1 MQDTPRI
8 TEESSEYRFPA
19 QRQHAI
25 DTLARLK
32 AEIEVYNTPAMR
44 ALVRQWENRVHWF
57 ERKAYPARG
66 KGRKQ
71 RILPSASPQGVEAP
85 ERQIPEIGLQAL
97 LPPL

>member
-66 KGRKQ
+66 KGRKPRVSQ
-71 RILPSASPQGVEAP
+71 ESPLQAASTP